1 MENTKHRILLV
12 EDDKLDQMAFERLVQ
27 QQKLPYDCTM
37 AESVAEAKRLLA
49 REKFDVVICDYEL
62 ADGVAFDIF
71 DSVKNTPIVLI
82 TGVGDEE
89 LAVKAWKAGASD
101 YLIKDQ
107 LRNYLKALP
116 VTVENV
122 ISHRKT
128 AEQLRLL
135 SKAVVC
141 ADDSV
146 YITDTENKII
156 FVNDVFC
163 DTYRC
168 KKEDILGKDSNI
180 LWAKNP
186 PQSRQTDAFQSA
198 SCWDIG
204 FFHKRTDG
212 SIFPVSISRSDIKD
226 ENGDEIA
233 HVVIARDVSERIRLE
248 EELRREN
255 SELAEQNRLKNQ
267 LVLQLAE
274 QLKTPLMDLKNIVS
288 NTRAG
293 DASVSDSQLPN
304 NLKSAEEKLD
314 KLEAVVTNFLGVF
327 QSYSHE
333 DELCGS
339 APEKTEENMS
349 PL

>member
-1 MENTKHRILLV
+1 MENLTHKILLV

-37 AESVAEAKRLLA
+37 AESVAEAKKLLA

-122 ISHRKT
+122 INHRKT
-128 AEQLRLL
+128 VEQLRLL

-168 KKEDILGKDSNI
+168 KKEDILGKDSRI
-180 LWAKNP
+180 LWAKGP
-186 PQSRQTDAFQSA
+186 PPSLQPDDFNAPSS
-198 SCWDIG
+198 WDIG

-226 ENGDEIA
+226 ENGDDIA
-233 HVVIARDVSERIRLE
+233 HVVIARDVSERTKLE
-248 EELRREN
+248 DELRKETL
-255 SELAEQNRLKNQ
+255 ELVGQNRLKNQ
-267 LVLQLAE
+267 LVLQLSE
-274 QLKTPLMDLKNIVS
+274 QLKTPLEDLKNIVS
-288 NTRAG
+288 NSRTG
-293 DASVSDSQLPN
+293 ASSYTQLQK
-304 NLKSAEEKLD
+304 NLELADQNLD
-314 KLEAVVTNFLGVF
+314 KIQSAVTAFLESF
-327 QSYSHE
+327 QSCTQD
-333 DELCGS
+333 DELCVS
-339 APEKTEENMS
+339 AAKNSS